1 MPEELRLHPRVSR
14 EDDRDMTG
22 QLLERSQIVHQG
34 ARVVDVGR
42 AMEGQDHVRLT
53 VEPELARDR
62 RSFPARPGGLQGVDH
77 DVADEVDFLGRD
89 ALPEEV
95 RSAALLRDEQ
105 EVRDGVRQEP
115 VDLLGHTPV
124 EGTEPGLD
132 VGDGDVK
139 LHRREGGGQRG
150 VHVAHDQHEVG
161 QRGVQD
167 RLEAAHDLGGLD
179 RVRARA
185 DAEVEVGGPDIQV
198 LEEPLRHR
206 PVVVL
211 AGVDE
216 DRSQGR
222 LRAHRPDEWGPDDV
236 DDPHRALASRPAVL
250 MGFISVRLRA
260 GRRTAAPGSPRRR
273 RCPGPHRDGRRQ
285 ECVPPFSRPDCPAA
299 R

>member
-1 MPEELRLHPRVSR
+1 M
-14 EDDRDMTG
+14 
-22 QLLERSQIVHQG
+22 
-34 ARVVDVGR
+34 
-42 AMEGQDHVRLT
+42 
-53 VEPELARDR
+53 
-62 RSFPARPGGLQGVDH
+62 
-77 DVADEVDFLGRD
+77 
-89 ALPEEV
+89 
-95 RSAALLRDEQ
+95 
-105 EVRDGVRQEP
+105 
-115 VDLLGHTPV
+115 
-124 EGTEPGLD
+124 
-132 VGDGDVK
+132 GDGDVK
-139 LHRREGGGQRG
+139 LHRGEGGGQRG

-161 QRGVQD
+161 PRIVQD

-222 LRAHRPDEWGPDDV
+222 LRAHRPDERGDLHEIGAGPDDV

-250 MGFISVRLRA
+250 MGFMSVRLRA
-260 GRRTAAPGSPRRR
+260 GRRTAARGSPRRR
-273 RCPGPHRDGRRQ
+273 RCPGSHRDGRRR
-285 ECVPPFSRPDCPAA
+285 ECVPLFSRPDCPAA